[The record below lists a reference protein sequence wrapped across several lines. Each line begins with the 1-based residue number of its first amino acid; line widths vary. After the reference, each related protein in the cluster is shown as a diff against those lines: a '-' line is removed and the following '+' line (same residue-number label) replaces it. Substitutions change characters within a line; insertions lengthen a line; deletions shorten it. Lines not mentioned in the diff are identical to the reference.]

1 MAKHSIDIL
10 LALRNTAEKLQ
21 STTAY
26 QWGHMGSC
34 NCGFLVQEITQLSK
48 DEIHQHAMQKHG
60 DWQTQIKDYCPSS
73 GLLIDDIISQML
85 AFGFDA
91 DDLKHLET
99 LSDPNILQTFPLA
112 DRNLRRNDKEDV
124 VRYLERWAN
133 IIEKELVTQERIG
146 KVHLQLAD
154 VAR

>member
-10 LALRNTAEKLQ
+10 LALRNTSEKLQ

-34 NCGFLVQEITQLSK
+34 NCGFLVQEITLLSK
-48 DEIHQHAMQKHG
+48 DTIHQYAMQKHG

-112 DRNLRRNDKEDV
+112 ERNLKRNDREDV
-124 VRYLERWAN
+124 VKYLNRWADM
-133 IIEKELVTQERIG
+133 IEDGVVNQERIS
-146 KVHLQLAD
+146 KTQLKLTN
-154 VAR
+154 VVR